1 VFFKNVILTRAAD
14 VSKAITRMGDS
25 LLLITAAK
33 VWVTALSILVVPLYL
48 HYLGLEAFGIIGFFA
63 ALQAAMVVFD
73 LGLSATLTKK
83 LAQLQSSE
91 AEIRS
96 ARDLMRTAEAIYVVV
111 ALVVLLLLVV
121 FSQTLSSHWSLKA
134 IKGEINI
141 TTVVFLAASSLA
153 MLWPTALYS
162 AALNGLNQLKALSI
176 ALSVSAMFRLGIAVY
191 IASKTSNLTYFFA
204 AQLVGSA
211 LQSMWLRQLAWTH
224 LKLRDHRPAFSVR
237 ALARS
242 ASFTGD
248 MAVIAVFS
256 IALTQGDK
264 LLLSQRLTLADFGVY
279 SLAATAA
286 SGLYVLST
294 PFFSAI
300 FPYFA
305 RLIASSDG
313 KSMGFAYRQASELMA
328 CGLMPLAA
336 VLVVFPYEV
345 LLVWSGNAAVSL
357 RAAQVL
363 MLLSAGTAI
372 NGLLLTPYAYQIA
385 LGKTRLS
392 LWMSGFALAVTVP
405 ALWFLSAAYGTVGAA
420 SVWFAVNVGLLLLW
434 PYCMHLTVLKE
445 HLLWWYGRAVA
456 LPVATSLGLTALFAY
471 LLPDALPRAVML
483 LVFIVVV
490 FVNFFVLLLLLPYAR
505 RSIAAYLS
513 SSKIFQ

>member
-1 VFFKNVILTRAAD
+1 MTKP
-14 VSKAITRMGDS
+14 ITRMGDS
-25 LLLITAAK
+25 LLLITGAK

-83 LAQLQSSE
+83 LAQLQSNE
-91 AEIRS
+91 TEIRS
-96 ARDLMRTAEAIYVVV
+96 ARDLMRSAEAVYAVVAMAVVV
-111 ALVVLLLLVV
+111 LLVVL
-121 FSQTLSSHWSLKA
+121 SQTLSSHWSLKD
-134 IKGEINI
+134 IKGEVNI
-141 TTVVFLAASSLA
+141 TAVVLLAASSLA

-162 AALNGLNQLKALSI
+162 AALNGLNQLKTLSI
-176 ALSVSAMFRLGIAVY
+176 ALSLSAIFRVGMTLYV
-191 IASKTSNLTYFFA
+191 ASKTSNLAYFFA
-204 AQLVGSA
+204 AQFAGAA
-211 LQSMWLRQLAWTH
+211 LQSIWLRHLAWAH
-224 LKLRDHRPAFSVR
+224 LKLRDHHPAFSLQ
-237 ALARS
+237 ALGRS

-248 MAVIAVFS
+248 MAVISVFS

-264 LLLSQRLTLADFGVY
+264 LLLSQRLSLADFGVY

-313 KSMGFAYRQASELMA
+313 KSIGLAYRQASELMA
-328 CGLMPLAA
+328 CGLLPLAA

-345 LLVWSGNAAVSL
+345 LWVWSGNTEVSQ

-363 MLLSAGTAI
+363 MFLASGTAI

-392 LWMSGFALAVTVP
+392 LWMSGVALAVTMP

-420 SVWFAVNVGLLLLW
+420 SVWFAVNFGLLLIW
-434 PYCMHLTVLKE
+434 PFCMHQTVLKE
-445 HLLWWYGRAVA
+445 HLMWWYGRAVA
-456 LPVATSLGLTALFAY
+456 FPVAASMGLTVLFAY
-471 LLPDALPRAVML
+471 LLPDARPRPLML
-483 LVFIVVV
+483 LVFAVVV
-490 FVNFFVLLLLLPYAR
+490 LVNFFVLLLLLPYAR
-505 RSIAAYLS
+505 KSIAAYLS